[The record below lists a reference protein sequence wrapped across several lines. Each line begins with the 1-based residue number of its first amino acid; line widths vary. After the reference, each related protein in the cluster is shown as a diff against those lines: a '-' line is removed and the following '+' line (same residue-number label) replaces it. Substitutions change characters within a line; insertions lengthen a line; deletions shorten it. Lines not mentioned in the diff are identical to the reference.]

1 MSTKK
6 ILVVEDDKFTQTL
19 ISDLLRAAGYQV
31 VTAPDAPAA
40 VKAARFEEPDLI
52 TLDVVF
58 PAESPTDSMDG
69 LKLASWFNRLNPD
82 KKIPMII
89 ISGSADP
96 AKTVEGAAAVGAY
109 TFLPKPLEK
118 SKLLAAVEAAL
129 TQTSGESKPK

>member
-52 TLDVVF
+52 TLDIVF
-58 PAESPTDSMDG
+58 PAESPTDAMDG
-69 LKLASWFNRLNPD
+69 LKLATWLNRLNPD

-89 ISGSADP
+89 ISGVEPSRII
-96 AKTVEGAAAVGAY
+96 EGAAAVGAY
-109 TFLPKPLEK
+109 TFLPKPFDK
-118 SKLLAAVEAAL
+118 AKLLAAVESAL
-129 TQTSGESKPK
+129 K

>member
-1 MSTKK
+1 MKPKK
-6 ILVVEDDKFTQTL
+6 ILVVDDDQVMRTI
-19 ISDLLRAAGYQV
+19 ISEALKGAGYQV
-31 VTAPDAPAA
+31 VTAPDASSAT
-40 VKAARFEEPDLI
+40 KAARFEEPDLI